1 MDLSKNSCKKSC
13 RSKRFE
19 ETSLMT
25 DENKSSG
32 NELEATPQ
40 QSPDERRE
48 FFKKCGKY
56 AAYTA
61 PAVAALLLFDKKKA
75 HAVS

>member
-1 MDLSKNSCKKSC
+1 
-13 RSKRFE
+13 
-19 ETSLMT
+19 MT
-25 DENKSSG
+25 DENETSG

-48 FFKKCGKY
+48 FLKKCGKY
-56 AAYTA
+56 AVYTA

-75 HAVS
+75 QASS